1 MSYKAK
7 TGSSVTTIVY
17 SVAISFGMI
26 LGVSGYVQAQQTS
39 SSSGQYTVDQYR
51 ETLDR
56 YCVTCHNETLNTAF
70 LMLDKA
76 NVNNIG
82 EAPHIWEK
90 LITKLSLRSM
100 PPVGMP
106 RPDEAFYKSFIPY
119 LETNLDKHAESNPN
133 PGTTVSAHRLNR
145 TEYANAVRDLLAVDI
160 DEKSMLLAD
169 NSGGFDNLGN
179 LLSVSQ
185 VLLEN
190 YMAVASQVSSLAVGN
205 PNAKVDSHIYSI
217 NPLLMQHER
226 MGQDMPFGSRG
237 GMTAQHYF
245 PADGEYV
252 IKVRLQR
259 DEDGGYILGLS
270 QLNHLDIRVDGER
283 AQLFPVGGEN
293 RGVARGSKIA
303 DTPSYEQANYELT
316 ADDKLNVRVPVKAGM
331 RAIQVTF
338 LKQDYAWE
346 EASIRPRTYRN
357 FNEARVT
364 SIYDRAFHEPMVSSV
379 TIDGPYNVSGVGN
392 TVSREK
398 IFVCAPASKSEEEP
412 CAGKILSQLAR
423 LGYRRPVNDKD
434 ISPLLD
440 LYKVGRQEG
449 GTFDSGIRK
458 AIEGLLISSKFLFR
472 VENVPLNSKPGT
484 NYALDDIKL
493 ASRLSFFLWSS
504 IPDDELLMVAEQ
516 GKLSDQ
522 AILEK
527 QVSRMLKDKRS
538 QALVDNFAEQW
549 LLLRNLPAAQKS
561 TREFPGFD
569 EELRNA
575 FYEEVRLFVGSIF
588 ADDRS
593 ILDLFRAD
601 YSFLNERL
609 ARHYGVDGIYGNRFR
624 RVTLEKHQQG
634 LLARAGI
641 LSITSYP
648 NRNSTVL
655 RGKWVLENILASP
668 PPPPPNDIPPLEDAK
683 GAPGEVLTLRQKM
696 EIHPANP
703 VCAVCHNQM
712 DPIGFGLENYDAI
725 GQWRTEDSGHPINA
739 SGRLPSGVEF
749 EGPAELQAALLSEPR
764 VIANAFTQK
773 LLMYALGRSVDYYDM
788 PAVRKITDS
797 AAAEDY
803 SFSKI
808 VSGIVTSVPFQMR
821 RTEL

>member
-1 MSYKAK
+1 MVNV
-7 TGSSVTTIVY
+7 VTTVMF
-17 SVAISFGMI
+17 SVAIGVGMM
-26 LGVSGYVQAQQTS
+26 LGVNASVQAQQA
-39 SSSGQYTVDQYR
+39 SSGQFTVDQYQ
-51 ETLDR
+51 ETLNR

-76 NVNNIG
+76 NVHNVG

-106 RPDEAFYKSFIPY
+106 RPDEAFYKSFISY
-119 LETNLDKHAESNPN
+119 LETNLDKHAVSNPN

-145 TEYANAVRDLLAVDI
+145 TEYANAVRDLLAVEI
-160 DEKSMLLAD
+160 DEKNMLLAD

-190 YMAVASQVSSLAVGN
+190 YMTVASQVSSLAVGD
-205 PNAKVDSHIYSI
+205 PGAQVDSHIYTI
-217 NPLLMQHER
+217 DPLLMQHNR
-226 MGQDMPFGSRG
+226 MSEDMPFGSRG
-237 GMTAQHYF
+237 GMTVRHYF
-245 PADGEYV
+245 PVDGEYV
-252 IKVRLQR
+252 VNVRLQR
-259 DEDGGYILGLS
+259 DEDGGYVLGLS
-270 QLNHLDIRVDGER
+270 QLNHLDVRVDGKR

-293 RGVARGSKIA
+293 RGLARGSKIA
-303 DTPSYEQANYELT
+303 DTPSYEQADYELT
-316 ADDKLNVRVPVKAGM
+316 ADNKLNVRVPVKAGM
-331 RAIQVTF
+331 RTIHVTF

-346 EASIRPRTYRN
+346 EASIPPRSYRN
-357 FNEARVT
+357 FNEARVK
-364 SIYDRAFHEPMVSSV
+364 SIYERAFHEPMVSSV

-392 TVSREK
+392 TASRDK
-398 IFVCAPASKSEEEP
+398 IFVCTPASKSEEEP

-423 LGYRRPVNDKD
+423 LGYRRPVNDAD
-434 ISPLLD
+434 LSPLIG

-449 GTFDSGIRK
+449 GTFETGIRK
-458 AIEGLLISSKFLFR
+458 AVEGLLVSSEFLFR
-472 VENVPLNSKPGT
+472 VEEVPSNSKPGT

-504 IPDDELLMVAEQ
+504 IPDDELLSVAEQ
-516 GKLSDQ
+516 GKLRDPV
-522 AILEK
+522 IMEK

-538 QALVDNFAEQW
+538 RTLVDNFAEQW
-549 LLLRNLPAAQKS
+549 LLLRNLPASEKS
-561 TREFPGFD
+561 TSAFPGFD
-569 EELRNA
+569 EELRQT
-575 FYEEVRLFVGSIF
+575 FYEEVRMFVGSIF
-588 ADDRS
+588 QDDRS

-609 ARHYGVDGIYGNRFR
+609 ARHYGIDGVYGNRFR
-624 RVTLEKHQQG
+624 RVTLDKHQQG

-668 PPPPPNDIPPLEDAK
+668 PPPPPEDIPPLEDAQ
-683 GAPGEVLTLRQKM
+683 GAPGQVLTLRQKM

-773 LLMYALGRSVDYYDM
+773 LLTYALGRSVEYYDM
-788 PAVRKITDS
+788 PAVRTITDN

-803 SFSKI
+803 RFSKI
-808 VSGIVTSVPFQMR
+808 VSGIVMSMPFQMR